1 MKEKQESLD
10 QIVQPVLST
19 VLFRDVSYVVLGS
32 DKSLWLRIH
41 LQDRM
46 HKWDEQRKETRET
59 NLQCRILRERMAYA
73 HLGGCHQRYA

>member
-46 HKWDEQRKETRET
+46 HK
-59 NLQCRILRERMAYA
+59 
-73 HLGGCHQRYA
+73 